1 MNSKLLG
8 NIRFYFAQS
17 VFMTNCHFNACG
29 RLNRAKEKNSKIVLY
44 LSSSTIF
51 LLVFQVIGLE
61 WQIASLIK
69 IVSFIGLLATGI
81 SSVFELMNKEDISFL
96 ICQHKLYAEKY
107 KSLRDEYMSLIEE
120 IMSASSDDHII
131 RAKRDELQKK
141 YSSIG
146 ENAPS
151 TTYEDY
157 QNAQK
162 NLGTNVSTN
171 EEFSWDDKEIDK
183 FLPKELRLN

>member
-1 MNSKLLG
+1 
-8 NIRFYFAQS
+8 
-17 VFMTNCHFNACG
+17 
-29 RLNRAKEKNSKIVLY
+29 
-44 LSSSTIF
+44 
-51 LLVFQVIGLE
+51 
-61 WQIASLIK
+61 
-69 IVSFIGLLATGI
+69 
-81 SSVFELMNKEDISFL
+81 
-96 ICQHKLYAEKY
+96 
-107 KSLRDEYMSLIEE
+107 MSLIEE
-120 IMSASSDDHII
+120 TMSASSDDHII

-141 YSSIG
+141 YSAIG

-157 QNAQK
+157 QDAQK